1 MESPPEAASDAPP
14 SAPVHKPVFPLR
26 ARIQVKTR
34 RRTSPPGEGRSVDV
48 RLSNLIRLAETP
60 DPAFIAVV
68 ELDGA
73 RPARA
78 FVVHVDEALVRRVL
92 ERRWRV
98 ENTPGKALHRSKMA
112 VPYGPEHELSALTDA
127 ALLDS
132 LDVAPAGPA
141 YARWKSALLEEAGFE
156 DGPMVAGLFVS
167 GSDEAVRLAEV
178 EVGLAPSAPI
188 DGLRLRPLRFGLLGA
203 EPIADVPAGEF
214 SLADLPAPLD
224 VTVTVSAPD
233 LGRRVS
239 VPGRLRVPHL
249 FGPTVAETLGHDRVP
264 FRVETDVFELRA
276 RGPHAEV
283 SFWMASPDE
292 RAPLRRVRDALD
304 TVRLLAE
311 AAQGGHDVD
320 LAVARD
326 DGVVFHFRPDL
337 RPDHPLCGWVVPQA
351 FVRLNLAWGLARAF
365 EIEDAIEVTP
375 TELFGGPDASV
386 VLAALM
392 GTAGAP
398 PVVGPDPEVTFRL
411 RGPDAHTPADGDP
424 PFVLGYG
431 AVLGSHQLVAL
442 LRLDG
447 PIVRTH
453 AAEGEG
459 DYRVPFSQPD
469 VVYARAYAK
478 GEAVPTSD
486 VLAKVATNRVGS
498 RTICVIPPFEALGV
512 SPE

>member
-1 MESPPEAASDAPP
+1 
-14 SAPVHKPVFPLR
+14 
-26 ARIQVKTR
+26 
-34 RRTSPPGEGRSVDV
+34 VDV

-60 DPAFIAVV
+60 DPAFVAVV
-68 ELDGA
+68 ELADG
-73 RPARA
+73 RPSRA
-78 FVVHVDEALVRRVL
+78 FVVHIDGALVRRVL

-98 ENTPGKALHRSKMA
+98 ENTPGKALHRSRMS
-112 VPYGPEHELSALTDA
+112 VPYGTDHELNALTGSAL
-127 ALLDS
+127 LGS

-156 DGPMVAGLFVS
+156 EGPMVAGLFVS
-167 GSDEAVRLAEV
+167 GSDAAVRLAEV
-178 EVGLAPSAPI
+178 EIGLAPSAPI
-188 DGLRLRPLRFGLLGA
+188 GGFRLRPLRFGLLGA
-203 EPIADVPAGEF
+203 EPVADIPAGEF
-214 SLADLPAPLD
+214 SLADLPEPSD

-233 LGRRVS
+233 LGRRIS

-283 SFWMASPDE
+283 SFWMASADE
-292 RAPLRRVRDALD
+292 RAPLRRVRDALE

-320 LAVARD
+320 LAVTRD

-337 RPDHPLCGWVVPQA
+337 RPDHPPCGWVVPQA
-351 FVRLNLAWGLARAF
+351 FVRLDLAWGLARAF
-365 EIEDAIEVTP
+365 EIEDTVEISP
-375 TELFGGPDASV
+375 TELFGDPDASV
-386 VLAALM
+386 MLAAMM

-398 PVVGPDPEVTFRL
+398 SLKGPDPEVTFRL
-411 RGPDAHTPADGDP
+411 RGPEAHIPGHGDS

-431 AVLGSHQLVAL
+431 AVFGDHQLVAL

-447 PIVRTH
+447 PIVQTH

-459 DYRVPFSQPD
+459 DYRVPFSRTEA
-469 VVYARAYAK
+469 VYARAYAE

-486 VLAKVATNRVGS
+486 VLAQVATNRVGS
-498 RTICVIPPFEALGV
+498 RTICVIPPFGALGV
-512 SPE
+512 SSE